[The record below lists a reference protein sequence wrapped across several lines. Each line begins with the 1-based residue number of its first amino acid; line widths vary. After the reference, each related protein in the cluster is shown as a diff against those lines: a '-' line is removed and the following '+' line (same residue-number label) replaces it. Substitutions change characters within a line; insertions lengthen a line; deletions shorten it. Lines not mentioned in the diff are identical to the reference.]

1 MKDELQDD
9 RVVRRGSSGLRDLLK
24 KKLPKIFSKKVAF
37 LDDFMLTNIYK
48 KVNHV

>member
-1 MKDELQDD
+1 M
-9 RVVRRGSSGLRDLLK
+9 RDLGNK
-24 KKLPKIFSKKVAF
+24 EIFSKKVAF